1 VLTLMYIAFA
11 VVGCGYVL
19 ISAFLGHLG
28 VEDGGHAGGGEHVHV
43 HHGAGDRYGLDGQ
56 GHGSTTAGH
65 GGGGF
70 HFPFFSPLAVSTLLA
85 SVGGYGLIAL
95 YGLHTGE
102 GASLLIALPAACVT
116 AYGITYAGWRL
127 AMGSRASSVI
137 RMSSMAGS
145 LAEVTVPI
153 PAGGVGEAVAMV
165 DGQRYAAPAREVNG
179 REVPRG
185 TPVRVVEMVG
195 PTLMVSVGSQGTHTP
210 PGGSLTQ
217 DNERGSDA

>member
-1 VLTLMYIAFA
+1 MLTLMYIAFA

-28 VEDGGHAGGGEHVHV
+28 IEDSGHAGGHGAGGEHVHV
-43 HHGAGDRYGLDGQ
+43 HHASGDRYGLDGQ

-95 YGLHTGE
+95 YGLHAGE

-127 AMGSRASSVI
+127 ATGSRASSVI

-179 REVPRG
+179 RAVPRG
-185 TPVRVVEMVG
+185 TPVKVVEMVG
-195 PTLMVSVGSQGTHTP
+195 TTLLVSLGTQ
-210 PGGSLTQ
+210 GGSLTK